1 MRSPGKT
8 SLVPAG
14 IFGRIS
20 PVDSDLPSQPAS
32 PPRSSAVFLILAN
45 LIPLAG
51 ALAWDWSILEIVAV
65 YWAENLVIGLFTI
78 CRLFTVAVPGTEKG
92 AIPAK
97 IAVSAFFTLHYGMFC
112 LVHGVFV
119 FALLGDGS
127 GIHSPSAVFALFAGP
142 LKWAVLALVV
152 SHGFSFF
159 TNYLGR
165 GENLATTVPE
175 QMAAPYP
182 RIVVLHLAILFGAF
196 AVQALGSP
204 VFLLAILVV
213 GKTLLDLKLHR
224 LAHQKKSVVETPDA
238 ASYAREWASRWK
250 K

>member
-1 MRSPGKT
+1 MN
-8 SLVPAG
+8 
-14 IFGRIS
+14 
-20 PVDSDLPSQPAS
+20 PVDPVLPSPTPP
-32 PPRSSAVFLILAN
+32 PPRLSAVFLVLAN
-45 LIPLAG
+45 LIPLIG

-92 AIPAK
+92 SIPAK
-97 IAVSAFFTLHYGMFC
+97 IAVSAFFTVHYGMFC

-119 FALLGDGS
+119 FSLLGNSRGFAA
-127 GIHSPSAVFALFAGP
+127 PSDAFALFAGP
-142 LKWAVLALVV
+142 LKWAILALVV

-159 TNYLGR
+159 ANYLGR

-175 QMAAPYP
+175 QMGAPYP
-182 RIVVLHLAILFGAF
+182 RIIVLHLAIIFGAF

-224 LAHQKKSVVETPDA
+224 LAHQKKAGVDTPGVDTPDA
-238 ASYAREWASRWK
+238 GSYAREWASRWK

>member
-1 MRSPGKT
+1 
-8 SLVPAG
+8 
-14 IFGRIS
+14 
-20 PVDSDLPSQPAS
+20 VDSDLLSQPAS
-32 PPRSSAVFLILAN
+32 RLPSSAVFLILAN
-45 LIPLAG
+45 LVPLIG

-78 CRLFTVAVPGTEKG
+78 FRLFTVAVPGTEKG
-92 AIPAK
+92 NLPAK
-97 IAVSAFFTLHYGMFC
+97 MAISAFFTVHYGMFC

-119 FALLGDGS
+119 FALLGDGN
-127 GIHSPSAVFALFAGP
+127 GIDSPSAVFALFAGP
-142 LKWAVLALVV
+142 LKWAVLALLV

-159 TNYLGR
+159 ANYLGP
-165 GENLATTVPE
+165 GENLATSVPE
-175 QMAAPYP
+175 QMGAPYP
-182 RIVVLHLAILFGAF
+182 RIIVLHLAIIFGAF

-204 VFLLAILVV
+204 VALLAILVI

-224 LAHQKKSVVETPDA
+224 LAHRKKTVVENTDA

>member
-1 MRSPGKT
+1 MEPETPSP
-8 SLVPAG
+8 S
-14 IFGRIS
+14 
-20 PVDSDLPSQPAS
+20 AS
-32 PPRSSAVFLILAN
+32 APRSSAVFLILAN
-45 LIPLAG
+45 LIPLIG

-78 CRLFTVAVPGTEKG
+78 FRLFTVAVPGTEKG

-97 IAVSAFFTLHYGMFC
+97 IAISAFFTVHYGMFC

-119 FALLGDGS
+119 FALLGNGCGMDWAS
-127 GIHSPSAVFALFAGP
+127 SVFAVFAGP

-159 TNYLGR
+159 ANYLGR
-165 GENLATTVPE
+165 GENLATTIPE

-182 RIVVLHLAILFGAF
+182 RIVVLHLAIIFGAF

-204 VFLLAILVV
+204 VFLLALLIV

-224 LAHQKKSVVETPDA
+224 LAHKSKAAVEKPDA
-238 ASYAREWASRWK
+238 ASYAREWASRWRK
-250 K
+250 

>member
-1 MRSPGKT
+1 MEPESP
-8 SLVPAG
+8 
-14 IFGRIS
+14 S
-20 PVDSDLPSQPAS
+20 PSAS

-45 LIPLAG
+45 LIPLIG
-51 ALAWDWSILEIVAV
+51 ALAWGWSILEIVAV

-78 CRLFTVAVPGTEKG
+78 FRLFTVAAPGTEKG

-97 IAVSAFFTLHYGMFC
+97 IAISAFFTVHYGMFC

-119 FALLGDGS
+119 FALLGNGS
-127 GIHSPSAVFALFAGP
+127 GMDSPSAVFALFAEP
-142 LKWAVLALVV
+142 LKWALLALVV

-159 TNYLGR
+159 ANYLGR

-175 QMAAPYP
+175 QMGAPYP
-182 RIVVLHLAILFGAF
+182 RIIVLHLAILFGAF

-204 VFLLAILVV
+204 VALLALLII

-224 LAHQKKSVVETPDA
+224 LAHKRKADVENPDA
-238 ASYAREWASRWK
+238 ASYAREWASRWRK
-250 K
+250 